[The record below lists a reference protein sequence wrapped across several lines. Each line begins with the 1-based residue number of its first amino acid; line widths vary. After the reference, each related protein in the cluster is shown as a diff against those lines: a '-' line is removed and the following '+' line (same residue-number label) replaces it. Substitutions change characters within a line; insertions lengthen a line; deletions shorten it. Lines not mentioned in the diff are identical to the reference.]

1 MQGKELVNSLQTTSF
16 FYFYYFFPLSRQ
28 SLIQHRNPATMMA
41 SSQLH
46 GLNRGRHSP
55 EWTAEMRDRQA
66 RGKDPTKEEEQP
78 EPSKT
83 KDSDALQIG
92 GRHYEESHL
101 EKERKGEALSVLD
114 NPEALLAHAQASGD
128 SVTGQ
133 RVRWLRQLCGYDED
147 RDRQPIH
154 PMRSSKGQQYAGD
167 RGGR

>member
-1 MQGKELVNSLQTTSF
+1 
-16 FYFYYFFPLSRQ
+16 
-28 SLIQHRNPATMMA
+28 MMA

-55 EWTAEMRDRQA
+55 EWTPEMRDRQA

-92 GRHYEESHL
+92 GRQVFLSPSQFLHYEESHL